1 MDSFELTLVR
11 ILRVLVEVALFTLL
25 GQGLLYV
32 LAGKSREGNV
42 IYRLFKII
50 TNPVT
55 NAVRALTPRIIL
67 DRHISLVSF
76 FLLFWLWLMLAVA
89 KRYLA

>member
-1 MDSFELTLVR
+1 MDSSWLTLVR
-11 ILRVLVEVALFTLL
+11 ILRVLVEVAMFSLL

-32 LAGKSREGNV
+32 LAGKSRESNV
-42 IYRLFKII
+42 VYRLFKVI

-55 NAVRALTPRIIL
+55 SAVRAVTPRIIL
-67 DRHISLVSF
+67 DRHISLVAF

-89 KRYLA
+89 KRYLS